1 MRTVEIHDAKR
12 HLSRLVQEAADG
24 DPFVIT
30 RDGKPMVKVVS
41 VEIPEPAEAGRTGF
55 MAGKIT
61 VPPDFDRMGSGE
73 IESLFD
79 ADP

>member
-41 VEIPEPAEAGRTGF
+41 VETPEPEGARRTGF
-55 MAGKIT
+55 MAGEIT
-61 VPPDFDRMGSGE
+61 VPPDFERMGSGE

-79 ADP
+79 ASP